1 MRDRARP
8 AEAPE
13 CMDREDVDPGRL
25 ARALDAL
32 SRANRL
38 FGGTRAVW
46 RPVARDLR
54 RRERQAGKA
63 SSAPSARSPSPREK
77 GSPPRL
83 TVADVGAGGGGMA
96 AELARR
102 LAARGWRPLMLLG
115 DRHPAV
121 LRIAAGRVGGEAA
134 EAEGSPPEGAAAR
147 GRGRG
152 DTPFRLVRLT
162 AGRLPLATGAADYV
176 VSATTLHHLE
186 REEAVSFLRE
196 ADRVARRGWVVA
208 DLRRSLPAYSAVSFL
223 ARTLWRRNPLPRRDG
238 PVSVRRAFTPAE
250 ADELLREAGLPRARA
265 RAARPFRIALLG
277 GSLARD

>member
-13 CMDREDVDPGRL
+13 RMDREDVDPGRL
-25 ARALDAL
+25 AQALDAL

-54 RRERQAGKA
+54 RRERRAGKA

-77 GSPPRL
+77 GAPPRL

-102 LAARGWRPLMLLG
+102 FAARGWRPLMLLG

-134 EAEGSPPEGAAAR
+134 EAEASPEEAAAG

-152 DTPFRLVRLT
+152 DTRFRLLRLT
-162 AGRLPLATGAADYV
+162 AGRLPFATGTADYV

-208 DLRRSLPAYSAVSFL
+208 DLRRSLPAYAAVSFL

-277 GSLARD
+277 GSLARE

>member
-1 MRDRARP
+1 
-8 AEAPE
+8 
-13 CMDREDVDPGRL
+13 MDREDVDPERL
-25 ARALDAL
+25 ARALTAL

-46 RPVARDLR
+46 RPLERDLR
-54 RRERQAGKA
+54 RRERRTGRA
-63 SSAPSARSPSPREK
+63 SSAPTAGS
-77 GSPPRL
+77 SPPAENGAPRGL
-83 TVADVGAGGGGMA
+83 TVVDVGAGGGGMA

-102 LAARGWRPLMLLG
+102 CAARGWRPLMLLG

-121 LRIAAGRVGGEAA
+121 LRIAAGRVGASAA
-134 EAEGSPPEGAAAR
+134 EANGFPNRAAGSSG
-147 GRGRG
+147 GRGR
-152 DTPFRLVRLT
+152 TAFRLLRLT
-162 AGRLPLATGAADYV
+162 AGRLPLANGAADYV

-208 DLRRSLPAYSAVSFL
+208 DLRRSLPAYAAVRFL

-250 ADELLREAGLPRARA
+250 ADELLGEAGLRRART
-265 RAARPFRIALLG
+265 RAARPFRIVLLG
-277 GSLARD
+277 GSLAGG